1 MRLMINFPL
10 LALGLLVSGAL
21 MAQVTDP
28 MRPADAPLS
37 GNAASA
43 TDGVQA
49 IIMRKGGKPA
59 AIIGGQMVHV
69 GDRLGDK
76 ALGKRILKIREDA
89 VVIDG
94 DGGSETLL
102 LHPLAKKSVSRAPS
116 RSAKNRPDK
125 TTGGGE

>member
-1 MRLMINFPL
+1 MRSIIRYPL
-10 LALGLLVSGAL
+10 CALGLLVSGAL
-21 MAQVTDP
+21 VAQVADP
-28 MRPADAPLS
+28 TRPADAPLLD
-37 GNAASA
+37 NAASA

-76 ALGKRILKIREDA
+76 MLGKRVLKIREDA

-94 DGGSETLL
+94 DEGRETLF
-102 LHPLAKKSVSRAPS
+102 LHPLAKKSVSRVAS
-116 RSAKNRPDK
+116 RPAKSRRDE
-125 TTGGGE
+125 TTGGGK

>member
-1 MRLMINFPL
+1 MRSMMNFPL

-28 MRPADAPLS
+28 MRPADAPLP
-37 GNAASA
+37 GNVASA

-59 AIIGGQMVHV
+59 AIVGGQMVHV

-76 ALGKRILKIREDA
+76 TQGKRVLKIREDA
-89 VVIDG
+89 VVIAG
-94 DGGSETLL
+94 DEGNETLF
-102 LHPLAKKSVSRAPS
+102 LHPLAKKSVSRTPS
-116 RSAKNRPDK
+116 RSAKRDN
-125 TTGGGE
+125 TTGGSK